1 MKFQPG
7 QSGNPKG
14 RPKGSRNKLAETF
27 WADLYQAWQASG
39 IDAINRMIAEK
50 PGDFVRVVATQ
61 MPKELKI
68 DNNPLG
74 DLTDDE
80 LDEAI
85 AFIRASLAGVGIPA
99 GDGTDEKTEH

>member
-14 RPKGSRNKLAETF
+14 RPKGSRNKLAEAF
-27 WADLYQAWQASG
+27 WADLYQAWQTSG
-39 IDAINRMIAEK
+39 IAAIERMIAEK

-68 DNNPLG
+68 DNNPLS

-85 AFIRASLAGVGIPA
+85 AFIKASIGASEEAGSE
-99 GDGTDEKTEH
+99 TDETTKH

>member
-39 IDAINRMIAEK
+39 IDAIDRMIAEK
-50 PGDFVRVVATQ
+50 PGDFVRLVATQ
-61 MPKELKI
+61 MPKELNV
-68 DNNPLG
+68 NNDPLSE
-74 DLTDDE
+74 LTDDE
-80 LDEAI
+80 LADAI
-85 AFIRASLAGVGIPA
+85 AFFRASLSASEDA
-99 GDGTDEKTEH
+99 ESETDDTTKH

>member
-39 IDAINRMIAEK
+39 VEAINRMIEEK

-61 MPKELKI
+61 MPKELNV
-68 DNNPLG
+68 NNDPLSE
-74 DLTDDE
+74 LTDDE
-80 LDEAI
+80 LAETI
-85 AFIRASLAGVGIPA
+85 AFVRASLANIKNPA
-99 GDGTDEKTEH
+99 GDGTDEETKH

>member
-27 WADLYQAWQASG
+27 WADLYQAWQANG
-39 IDAINRMIAEK
+39 IDAINRMIADK

-61 MPKELKI
+61 MPKELKVN
-68 DNNPLG
+68 NNPLSE
-74 DLTDDE
+74 LTDDE
-80 LDEAI
+80 LEDAI
-85 AFIRASLAGVGIPA
+85 AFIKASLGVSEEAEG
-99 GDGTDEKTEH
+99 ETEETTKH

>member
-1 MKFQPG
+1 MKFQHG

-39 IDAINRMIAEK
+39 IYAIDRMIAEK

-61 MPKELKI
+61 MPKELNI
-68 DNNPLG
+68 NNNPLS

-80 LDEAI
+80 LADAI
-85 AFIRASLAGVGIPA
+85 AFIKASMRASEESEG
-99 GDGTDEKTEH
+99 ETEETTKH

>member
-85 AFIRASLAGVGIPA
+85 AFVKASIGASAEAGSE
-99 GDGTDEKTEH
+99 TDETTKH